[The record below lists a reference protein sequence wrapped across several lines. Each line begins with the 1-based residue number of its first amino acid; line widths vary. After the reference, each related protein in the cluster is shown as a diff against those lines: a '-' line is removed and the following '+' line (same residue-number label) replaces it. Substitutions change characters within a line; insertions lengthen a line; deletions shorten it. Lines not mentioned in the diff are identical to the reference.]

1 MLYSYICSPYRGN
14 IFKRIRNKRYARYLT
29 KLMVDFETME
39 VLKMDRVINIITYAG
54 VFLITLGAL
63 TAIWGGLVGFKIAGS
78 GVVLILTAMALSY
91 CNEEIKLEKR
101 RRERY

>member
-1 MLYSYICSPYRGN
+1 
-14 IFKRIRNKRYARYLT
+14 
-29 KLMVDFETME
+29 
-39 VLKMDRVINIITYAG
+39 MDRAVNIITYAG
-54 VFLITLGAL
+54 VLLITLGAL

-78 GVVLILTAMALSY
+78 GVVFILTAMALSY